1 MPFQLAYIKIDEGA
15 FQEIIKQ
22 LASGEN
28 EWAEAKGTKKF
39 DSIMKVDAKNG
50 IKNENF
56 LKNNWVI
63 IKSENDWPKKK

>member
-39 DSIMKVDAKNG
+39 DSTMKVDAKNG